1 MASVEGVSVGLL
13 EEANAREI
21 FSWLDEPVQSLH
33 LDSLRNCDH
42 HLIQRSQ

>member
-13 EEANAREI
+13 EEANEI
-21 FSWLDEPVQSLH
+21 FSWLDEPMQSLH
-33 LDSLRNCDH
+33 LDSLRNYDH

>member
-13 EEANAREI
+13 EEANTREI
-21 FSWLDEPVQSLH
+21 FSWLDEPMQSLH
-33 LDSLRNCDH
+33 LDSLRNYDH